1 MLIET
6 STFEKVNLFIIG
18 VNKSGTSWLYHLLR
32 QHPKICMSDIK
43 ELYYFGEEY
52 PEMMDEYHSHFRFDH
67 DSLYNGEATP
77 TYYRNAGTAVQIKEY
92 NSEAK
97 LLVIVRDPIKR
108 FLSHFYYHKQL
119 GIIAEDTNIQQ
130 FLAGDT
136 GFLLSDSHYE
146 HTLPSFWHI
155 FGEEQ
160 LLVVSLEQAKTDP
173 EAVWQKLTE
182 FLKVEAV
189 PLPLPRDRS
198 ENPTGSK
205 WFRRIYRATIQPIK
219 RQNYTL
225 YEAMLKKRAMRRT
238 KLVLL
243 KLTGLAKKE
252 ELSQEIMQILIEE
265 FESTYEYLKSI
276 NISGISHPVLTTD
289 ENKEL

>member
-1 MLIET
+1 MIKET
-6 STFEKVNLFIIG
+6 STFKKVNLFIIG
-18 VNKSGTSWLYHLLR
+18 VNKSGTSWLYHILK
-32 QHPKICMSDIK
+32 QHPQVCMSDIK
-43 ELYYFGEEY
+43 ELYYFGRVY
-52 PEMMDEYHSHFRFDH
+52 PEKMDEYHSHFRFDH
-67 DSLYNGEATP
+67 DYQYNGEATP

-92 NSEAK
+92 NPEAR

-119 GIIAEDTNIQQ
+119 GIVAEDTNIQQ

-146 HTLPSFWHI
+146 HSLPSFWHI

-160 LLVVSLEQAKTDP
+160 LLIVSLEQAKTDP

-182 FLKVEAV
+182 FLKVNPV

-205 WFRRIYRATIQPIK
+205 WFRSIYRATIQPVK
-219 RQNYTL
+219 RRNYGL
-225 YEAMLKKRAMRRT
+225 YETMLKNRALRWT
-238 KLVLL
+238 KLLLL
-243 KLTGLAKKE
+243 KLTGLAKKD
-252 ELSQEIMQILIEE
+252 ELSPKIMSRLVEE
-265 FESTYEYLKSI
+265 FDPTYKYLK
-276 NISGISHPVLTTD
+276 
-289 ENKEL
+289 